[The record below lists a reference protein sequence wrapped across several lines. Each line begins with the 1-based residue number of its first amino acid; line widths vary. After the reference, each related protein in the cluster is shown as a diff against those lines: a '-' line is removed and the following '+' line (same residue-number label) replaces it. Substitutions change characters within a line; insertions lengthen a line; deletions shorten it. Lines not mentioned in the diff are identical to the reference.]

1 MARVILG
8 VGAGIAAYKACE
20 LLRLFKE
27 NGHRVRVIPT
37 PDALRFVG
45 APTWEALS
53 GEPVTTDVWT
63 GVADVPH
70 VKLGQTADLVFVAP
84 ATADL
89 LARAATGLSN
99 DLLTATLLTARCPV
113 AYAPAMH
120 TEMWEHP
127 ATQHNVA
134 TLRDRGA
141 IVVEPA
147 VGRLTGKD
155 SGKGRLPDPADL
167 FALAVRILA
176 ADSGGSPPGAST
188 GSRTEA
194 ADSPAPRRVPQE
206 HGGAWTGHGHAPVRD
221 DRSRLLAGKRVLISA
236 GGTREELDPVRF
248 LGNWSTGR
256 QGYAF
261 ARSAAAQGA
270 AVTLVAANVELPDP
284 ADVKVVRV
292 VSARDMHAAMLAEA
306 PGADVIVMTAA
317 VADFRPIERA
327 DQKIKKDGTLPPPIE
342 LIENPDILADL
353 SRRRAEQGPDGQVI
367 VGFAAETDPDLG
379 AAKAKLA
386 RKGSDLLV
394 VNQVGNGQGFGAG
407 ENEWF
412 VLDAEGTV
420 TGISRRSK
428 DALADDVLAL
438 VTARLA

>member
-20 LLRLFKE
+20 LLRLFRE
-27 NGHRVRVIPT
+27 SGHAVRVIPT

-45 APTWEALS
+45 EPTWAALS

-63 GVADVPH
+63 GVSDVPH
-70 VKLGQTADLVFVAP
+70 VKLGQTADLVVVAP

-89 LARAATGLSN
+89 LARAAVGLSG

-113 AYAPAMH
+113 VYAPAMH

-134 TLRDRGA
+134 TLRARGA

-155 SGKGRLPDPADL
+155 TGKGRLPDPEEL
-167 FALAVRILA
+167 FALAARVMESGAGDGPGVAGPALA
-176 ADSGGSPPGAST
+176 G
-188 GSRTEA
+188 
-194 ADSPAPRRVPQE
+194 RRVL
-206 HGGAWTGHGHAPVRD
+206 V
-221 DRSRLLAGKRVLISA
+221 SA

-261 ARSAAAQGA
+261 ARAAAAQGA
-270 AVTLVAANVELPDP
+270 GVTLVAANVELPDP
-284 ADVKVVRV
+284 AGAKVIRV
-292 VSARDMHAAMLAEA
+292 VSAREMHAAMLAEA
-306 PGADVIVMTAA
+306 SHADVIVMTAA
-317 VADFRPIERA
+317 VADFRPVARA
-327 DQKIKKDGTLPPPIE
+327 GQKIKKDGALPPPIE
-342 LIENPDILADL
+342 LTENPDILAGL
-353 SRRRAEQGPDGQVI
+353 AARRDEHGPDGQVI
-367 VGFAAETDPDLG
+367 VGFAAETNPDLD
-379 AAKAKLA
+379 AARAKLA

-394 VNQVGNGQGFGAG
+394 VNQVGDGLGFGAAD
-407 ENEWF
+407 NEWV
-412 VLDAEGTV
+412 VLDPAGTV
-420 TGISRRSK
+420 TGIPRRSK
-428 DALADDVLAL
+428 EALADFVLAM
-438 VTARLA
+438 VAARLG